1 MQVRDLAAG
10 CPIGLIACGFSPP
23 EALAALA
30 EYLRWPGLFLADE
43 QRLLYTLLGMRRASL
58 WQVYSPGTLARYAL
72 AAARGH
78 RLWPPQPRPVED
90 TRQMGG
96 DALVHGASSCAAG
109 YPAPPTTA
117 CTRHACCTPPAAPP
131 LVALQGPPTPRNAA
145 RNDYQPSTDRGQLTW
160 RRSTTTWRSSGRD
173 QEG

>member
-10 CPIGLIACGFSPP
+10 CPVGLVACGFSPP
-23 EALAALA
+23 AALAALA

-43 QRLLYTLLGMRRASL
+43 QRRLHALLGMRRASL

-72 AAARGH
+72 AAAGGH

-96 DALVHGASSCAAG
+96 DALVHDGIVVRRWLPRTPDDRAHPARLLHAAG
-109 YPAPPTTA
+109 CSPVGRPSSTANPPK
-117 CTRHACCTPPAAPP
+117 
-131 LVALQGPPTPRNAA
+131 
-145 RNDYQPSTDRGQLTW
+145 
-160 RRSTTTWRSSGRD
+160 RRS
-173 QEG
+173 

>member
-30 EYLRWPGLFLADE
+30 EHLRWPGLFLADE
-43 QRLLYTLLGMRRASL
+43 QRQIYGLLGMRRARL
-58 WQVYSPGTLARYAL
+58 WRVYSPGTLARYAV

-78 RLWPPQPRPVED
+78 HLPRPVED

-96 DALVHGASSCAAG
+96 DALLHDGIVVRRWLPRTPDDRVHPAHLLHAAG
-109 YPAPPTTA
+109 
-117 CTRHACCTPPAAPP
+117 
-131 LVALQGPPTPRNAA
+131 ALQV
-145 RNDYQPSTDRGQLTW
+145 
-160 RRSTTTWRSSGRD
+160 TTTD
-173 QEG
+173 LD